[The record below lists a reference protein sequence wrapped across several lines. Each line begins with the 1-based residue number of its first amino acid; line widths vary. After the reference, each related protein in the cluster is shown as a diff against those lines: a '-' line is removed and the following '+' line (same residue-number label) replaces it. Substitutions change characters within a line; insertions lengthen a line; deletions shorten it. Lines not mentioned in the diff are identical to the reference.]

1 MDQALPGLISLKIE
15 FLDEEKIIGTIPY
28 RNETA
33 NVVGAMHGGTIY
45 SAGDTLA
52 GAFLWSKSD
61 GNHFAVTK
69 RSEIRYLRPFK
80 KGILCCTVREKTRSG
95 RKVCLEAEF
104 QDEEKRPVS
113 QVEMEFSLV
122 MTGEKQGLPK
132 VLPAIDLKIV
142 QSIRLF
148 RDLTDATRDDVIRM
162 SQSLRREKDKDFFR
176 QGESAR
182 SFFVLR
188 RGRIK
193 VSQITSE
200 GHQIVVRYV
209 GPGEMFGCVPL
220 YGGKEYPATATAVSE
235 CEALCWDHSS
245 FGRLM
250 ERYPRIAINA
260 LELVGEE
267 LAGVRERYQ
276 ELATER
282 VEQRVARALLR
293 LVRQA
298 GKKVEGGVLI
308 EFPLSRQDLAEL
320 TGTTLHTVS
329 RILSAWEQKKII
341 KSGRK
346 KIIICRPHGLVSL
359 AEDL

>member
-1 MDQALPGLISLKIE
+1 MPVNREPLLK
-15 FLDEEKIIGTIPY
+15 L
-28 RNETA
+28 
-33 NVVGAMHGGTIY
+33 
-45 SAGDTLA
+45 
-52 GAFLWSKSD
+52 
-61 GNHFAVTK
+61 
-69 RSEIRYLRPFK
+69 
-80 KGILCCTVREKTRSG
+80 
-95 RKVCLEAEF
+95 
-104 QDEEKRPVS
+104 
-113 QVEMEFSLV
+113 
-122 MTGEKQGLPK
+122 
-132 VLPAIDLKIV
+132 IDLNGKV
-142 QSIRLF
+142 VENVRLF
-148 RDLTDATRDDVIRM
+148 KGLTDASRDEVVGM
-162 SQSLRREKDKDFFR
+162 AQSLRREKGKDFFR

-182 SFFVLR
+182 KFFVLR

-200 GHQIVVRYV
+200 GHQIVVRYA

-220 YGGKEYPATATAVSE
+220 HGGKEYPATATAVSE
-235 CEALCWDHSS
+235 SEALCWDHSS
-245 FGRLM
+245 FDRLI

-267 LAGVRERYQ
+267 LAGFRARYQ

-329 RILSAWEQKKII
+329 RTLSVWEQQKII

-346 KIIICRPHGLVSL
+346 KIIICKPHELISL
-359 AEDL
+359 AEDLVPVV